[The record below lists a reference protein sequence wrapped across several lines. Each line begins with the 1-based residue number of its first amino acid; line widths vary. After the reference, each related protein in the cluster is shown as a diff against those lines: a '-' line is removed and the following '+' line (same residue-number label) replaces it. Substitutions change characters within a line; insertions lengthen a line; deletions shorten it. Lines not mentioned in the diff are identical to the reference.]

1 MFSIVEEEPYS
12 RDYDECL
19 DRAAD
24 EKAED
29 ARPASVSH
37 VEDMGQYDTVF
48 IGFPNWLAYHNL
60 IQCTRT

>member
-1 MFSIVEEEPYS
+1 MFSIVVEEPYS

-29 ARPASVSH
+29 ARPAPVSH

-48 IGFPNWLAYHNL
+48 IGFPNWL
-60 IQCTRT
+60 